1 MAMFFGSEAGG
12 RDLALRPAD
21 GGKLRHRLR
30 QLCLRARQ
38 FQLGTGLVAHFI
50 LGAAARFAYPFFVEV
65 FGAFGIIGEDD
76 GLLVLHFDEAARD
89 VDDFFFAAFLRQAH
103 LSCLE
108 DGQQRGVSREDAQFA
123 VVGGGDDTLRLAAI
137 ELAVGADHVDVK
149 GFRHRVS
156 PAGLLDGFGF
166 CQHFVDGADHVEGLL
181 RDVVVLAINDALEA
195 TDGFFERHVFAG

>member
-1 MAMFFGSEAGG
+1 MVVSRLIFGT
-12 RDLALRPAD
+12 AD
-21 GGKLRHRLR
+21 SGKLRHRLR

-50 LGAAARFAYPFFVEV
+50 LGATACFAYPFFVEV

-123 VVGGGDDTLRLAAI
+123 VVGGGNKALRLTAK
-137 ELAVGADHVDVK
+137 ELAVGADHIDVK
-149 GFRHRVS
+149 GVRHRVS
-156 PAGLLDGFGF
+156 PAGLFDGFGF
-166 CQHFVDGADHVEGLL
+166 RQYFVNGANHVEGLF
-181 RDVVVLAINDALEA
+181 RDVIVFTVNDALEA